1 MVVQMASR
9 SLIEADSEHA
19 RLVVLSSHGIVGP
32 IPEKQSDSLVQSAT
46 TQNGASVTT
55 ALNVIDRHS
64 RESSGPQAA
73 APDVVTQEAA
83 NLPEQNREKQTMPS
97 PLPAKPGDATGVL
110 VGKLLIVD
118 DDDAVRSFIS
128 IATQRLGYQVMG
140 ATDGVDALKK
150 LENNPDQIG
159 LILTDVNMP
168 QMDGLELVK
177 ALKKR
182 PTSPAIA
189 VMSGRLDPTVRVALQ
204 AEGVTAFLNKP
215 FSTEALKTTLLQAVA
230 AR

>member
-1 MVVQMASR
+1 MASR
-9 SLIEADSEHA
+9 SVIEADSEHA
-19 RLVVLSSHGIVGP
+19 RPVVLPSHGIVDP
-32 IPEKQSDSLVQSAT
+32 APEKPSALPPLP
-46 TQNGASVTT
+46 V
-55 ALNVIDRHS
+55 
-64 RESSGPQAA
+64 EPAA
-73 APDVVTQEAA
+73 AV
-83 NLPEQNREKQTMPS
+83 
-97 PLPAKPGDATGVL
+97 GVL
-110 VGKLLIVD
+110 AGKLLIVD
-118 DDDAVRSFIS
+118 DDDAVRAFVS
-128 IATQRLGYQVMG
+128 IATQRLGYQVLN
-140 ATDGVDALKK
+140 ASDGVDALKQ

-168 QMDGLELVK
+168 KMDGLELVK

-189 VMSGRLDPTVRVALQ
+189 VMSGRLDPTVRIALQ